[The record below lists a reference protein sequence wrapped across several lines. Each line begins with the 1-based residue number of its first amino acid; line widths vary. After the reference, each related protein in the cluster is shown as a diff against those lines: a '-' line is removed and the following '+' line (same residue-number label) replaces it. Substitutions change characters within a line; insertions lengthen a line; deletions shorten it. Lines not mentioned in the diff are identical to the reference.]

1 MYLNVLVAIFL
12 STTFIIKMLK
22 MQCMETMNV
31 REKKKKIKPKTSLEN
46 KNWIPKLASRVP
58 SGHIPLAY

>member
-31 REKKKKIKPKTSLEN
+31 REKKKKNQAKD
-46 KNWIPKLASRVP
+46 
-58 SGHIPLAY
+58 

>member
-12 STTFIIKMLK
+12 STTFIIKT
-22 MQCMETMNV
+22 QCMETMNV
-31 REKKKKIKPKTSLEN
+31 RKKKKIKPKTSLEN
-46 KNWIPKLASRVP
+46 KNWIPKLASSVP